1 MAAKKKLVIVESPSK
16 AKTIG
21 KFLGSKYKVMAS
33 VGHVRD
39 LPKSRMGV
47 KIEDDFE
54 PEYINVR
61 GKAQLIKE
69 LKAAAS
75 ESDKVYLATDPDR
88 EGEAISWHICNLLD
102 IPAEKANRV
111 EFHEITKNAVTEALE
126 HPRAIDLDLVDAQQ
140 GRRVIDRVVGYGIS
154 PVLWSKVARGLSAG
168 RVQSAALKIICDRE
182 ALIDDFE
189 PKTYFAISAD
199 LATDDSTPAKLKKT
213 TFTAKLDKIGSKKVV
228 FPDDKHDATISKQ
241 EDADKIAEDLRN
253 GKYTVKAVEAKET
266 NTKPYAPY
274 TTSVMQQDA
283 SVRLGFAPK
292 KTMLIA
298 QQLYEGV
305 NVKGQGQVGLIT
317 YMRTDS
323 VRVNPQADAACKA
336 LIAENY
342 GKEYVGSGFFS
353 NKKQNT
359 QDAHEAIRPSNV
371 GLSPEALESSLTS
384 DQFKLYKLIWSR
396 FVASRMVPALF
407 DSMSV
412 DISCGMYGLKASGRR
427 MKFDGFLKVYNIS
440 SEEKDKPLPAM
451 EEGQDL
457 VFVDL
462 NNEKR
467 ATEPPSRFTEASLI
481 RELEEKGI
489 GRPSTYAP
497 IVSPLMERKYV
508 AKEKKALM
516 PTDLGKLIT
525 KDVMEVYFPEVVDV
539 EFTSRMEEDLD
550 KVAEGELPWKKVI
563 GDYYNGHLKGEI
575 ETARKQMEKVKPQ
588 VELTDELCP
597 QCGKPLALRH
607 GRFGDFLAC
616 SSFPAC
622 KFTKSIITSTGVK
635 CPKCGKDI
643 IVKRS
648 RKGKTFYGCSG
659 YPDCDQVFWY
669 KPVQKE
675 CPKCGSLL
683 VERGRSLVCSNAECD
698 YRERKS
704 SK

>member
-396 FVASRMVPALF
+396 FVASRMAPALF

-412 DISCGMYGLKASGRR
+412 DISCGKYGLKASGRR

-497 IVSPLMERKYV
+497 IVSTLMERKYV

-588 VELTDELCP
+588 VELTDEPCP

>member
-1 MAAKKKLVIVESPSK
+1 MASRKRLVIVESPSK

-21 KFLGSKYKVMAS
+21 KFLGSRYKVMAS

-47 KIEDDFE
+47 KIEEDFE

-61 GKAQLIKE
+61 GKAQLIKD
-69 LKAAAS
+69 LKAAAEES
-75 ESDKVYLATDPDR
+75 EKIYLATDPDR
-88 EGEAISWHICNLLD
+88 EGEAISWHICSLLD
-102 IPAEKANRV
+102 IPADKANRV
-111 EFHEITKNAVTEALE
+111 EFHEITKNAVTEAIE

-154 PVLWSKVARGLSAG
+154 PVLWSKVSRGLSAG

-182 ALIDDFE
+182 SQIDDFI

-199 LATDDSTPAKLKKT
+199 LASDGSSSAKIKKT
-213 TFTAKLDKIGSKKVV
+213 TFTAKLEKIGGKKIVI
-228 FPDDKHDATISKQ
+228 PDEKHNATISKQ
-241 EDADKIAEDLRN
+241 EDADRIAEDLRN
-253 GKYTVKAVEAKET
+253 GSYFVKSLEKKET
-266 NTKPYAPY
+266 NTRPYAPY
-274 TTSVMQQDA
+274 TTSVLQQDA

-298 QQLYEGV
+298 QQLYEGI

-323 VRVNPQADAACKA
+323 VRISPAADAACKE
-336 LIAENY
+336 LIRDSY

-371 GLSPEALESSLTS
+371 DLRPEVLESSLSS

-396 FVASRMVPALF
+396 FVASRMAPAVY
-407 DSMSV
+407 DSVSAE
-412 DISCGMYGLKASGRR
+412 IGCGKYSLRASGRR
-427 MKFDGFLKVYNIS
+427 LLFDGFLKVYNINT
-440 SEEKDKPLPAM
+440 EEKDKQLPPM
-451 EEGQDL
+451 EEGDEL
-457 VFVDL
+457 VFLGV

-497 IVSPLMERKYV
+497 IVSTLMDRKYIV
-508 AKEKKALM
+508 KEKKSLV
-516 PTDLGKLIT
+516 PTDLGKLVT
-525 KDVMEVYFPEVVDV
+525 RSVMEVYFPEVVDV
-539 EFTSRMEEDLD
+539 EFTSRMEADLD
-550 KVAEGELPWKKVI
+550 RVAEGEVPWKKVI
-563 GDYYNGHLKGEI
+563 GDYYNGHLKKEI
-575 ETARKQMEKVKPQ
+575 DTAKAQMEKVKPAL
-588 VELTDELCP
+588 ELTEELCP
-597 QCGKPLALRH
+597 QCGRPLALRH

-616 SSFPAC
+616 SGFPGC
-622 KFTKSIITSTGVK
+622 KYTKSLITSTGVK
-635 CPKCGKDI
+635 GPKCGGE
-643 IVKRS
+643 IVVKHS
-648 RKGKTFYGCSG
+648 RKGKTFYGCTG
-659 YPDCDQVFWY
+659 YPKCDQVYWY

-683 VERGRSLVCSNAECD
+683 VERGRSLVCSGQDCD
-698 YRERKS
+698 YRERNRS
-704 SK
+704 

>member
-253 GKYTVKAVEAKET
+253 GEYTVKAVEAKET

-396 FVASRMVPALF
+396 FVASRMAPALF

-412 DISCGMYGLKASGRR
+412 DISCGKYGLKASGRR

-497 IVSPLMERKYV
+497 IVSTLMERKYV

>member
-47 KIEDDFE
+47 KIEEDFE

-69 LKAAAS
+69 LKEAAA

-102 IPAEKANRV
+102 IPSEKAERV
-111 EFHEITKNAVTEALE
+111 EFHEITKNAVTQAIDN
-126 HPRAIDLDLVDAQQ
+126 PRAIDMDLVDAQQ

-154 PVLWSKVARGLSAG
+154 PVLWNKVSRGLSAG

-182 ALIDDFE
+182 SQIDDFE
-189 PKTYFAISAD
+189 PKTYFAISAE
-199 LATDDSTPAKLKKT
+199 LATDVSTPAKTRKT
-213 TFTAKLDKIGSKKVV
+213 SFIARLEKIGNKRVIV
-228 FPDDKHDATISKQ
+228 PDEKHNATISKQ

-253 GKYTVKAVEAKET
+253 GSYSVKDLEEKET
-266 NTKPYAPY
+266 LTKPYAPY
-274 TTSVMQQDA
+274 TTSVLQQDA

-298 QQLYEGV
+298 QQLYEGI

-323 VRVNPQADAACKA
+323 VRISPAADAACKA
-336 LIAENY
+336 LVRDNY
-342 GKEYVGSGFFS
+342 GKEYVGSGIFS
-353 NKKQNT
+353 NKKQNI

-371 GLSPEALESSLTS
+371 DLIPEEIASSLNS
-384 DQFKLYKLIWSR
+384 DQMKLYKLIWSR
-396 FVASRMVPALF
+396 FVASRMAPAVY
-407 DSMSV
+407 DAV
-412 DISCGMYGLKASGRR
+412 NADIECGKYLLKASGRR
-427 MKFDGFLKVYNIS
+427 LKFDGFLKVYNIS
-440 SEEKDKPLPAM
+440 SDEKDKPLPPM
-451 EEGQDL
+451 EKGQNLFFLDL
-457 VFVDL
+457 A
-462 NNEKR
+462 NEKR

-497 IVSPLMERKYV
+497 IVSTLMERKYIV
-508 AKEKKALM
+508 KEKKALM
-516 PTDLGKLIT
+516 PTDLGKLVT

-539 EFTSRMEEDLD
+539 EFTSRMEADLD
-550 KVAEGELPWKKVI
+550 RVAEGEVSWKKVI
-563 GDYYNGHLKGEI
+563 GDYYNGHLKSEI
-575 ETARKQMEKVKPQ
+575 ESARQKMEKVKPV
-588 VELTDELCP
+588 VELSDELCP
-597 QCGKPLALRH
+597 QCGKPLAIKH

-616 SSFPAC
+616 SGFPGC
-622 KFTKSIITSTGVK
+622 RYTKSVITSTNVK
-635 CPKCGKDI
+635 CPKCGGDI
-643 IVKRS
+643 IIKHS
-648 RKGKTFYGCSG
+648 RKGKTFYGCSS
-659 YPDCDQVFWY
+659 YPKCDQVYWY

-683 VERGRSLVCSNAECD
+683 VERGRSLVCSNQDCD
-698 YRERKS
+698 YREK
-704 SK
+704 KGK

>member
-497 IVSPLMERKYV
+497 IVSTLMERKYV

>member
-396 FVASRMVPALF
+396 FVASRMAPALF

-412 DISCGMYGLKASGRR
+412 DISCGKYGLKASGRR

-497 IVSPLMERKYV
+497 IVSTLMERKYV

-550 KVAEGELPWKKVI
+550 KVAEGKLPWKKVI

-588 VELTDELCP
+588 VELTDEPCP

>member
-102 IPAEKANRV
+102 IPAEKASRV

-168 RVQSAALKIICDRE
+168 RVQSAALKMICDRE

-241 EDADKIAEDLRN
+241 EDADQIAEDLKN
-253 GKYTVKAVEAKET
+253 GTYTVKAVEAKET

-371 GLSPEALESSLTS
+371 SLSPEALESSLTS

-396 FVASRMVPALF
+396 FVASRMAPALF
-407 DSMSV
+407 DSVSV
-412 DISCGMYGLKASGRR
+412 DISCGKYGLKASGRR

-440 SEEKDKPLPAM
+440 SDEKDKPLPAM

-457 VFVDL
+457 IFIDL

-497 IVSPLMERKYV
+497 IVSTLMERKYV

-588 VELTDELCP
+588 VELTDEPCP

>member
-396 FVASRMVPALF
+396 FVASRMAPALF

-412 DISCGMYGLKASGRR
+412 DISCGKYGLKASGRR

-497 IVSPLMERKYV
+497 IVSTLMERKYV